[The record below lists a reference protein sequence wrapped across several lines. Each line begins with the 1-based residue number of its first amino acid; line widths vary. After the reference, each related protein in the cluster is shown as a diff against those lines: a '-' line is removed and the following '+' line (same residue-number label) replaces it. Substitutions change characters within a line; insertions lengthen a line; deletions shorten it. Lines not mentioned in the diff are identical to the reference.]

1 MKRFRENIVDLGKG
15 GQMETITISYF
26 GRNRDILTQ
35 LIKVFLFLIL
45 FYYVV
50 YFIFLI
56 FNLIHYFSRK
66 QLIWLIKEIKE
77 KLQFIQTN
85 MVIGKN
91 LVYQELQEL

>member
-1 MKRFRENIVDLGKG
+1 VKRFRENIVDLGKG